1 MKKNYKLGFSL
12 IEISV
17 VVLIIGVLIAAITT
31 GTDLVKKSKVASA
44 RNLSSNSSIYGMS
57 DLVLW
62 LESSLPTSFPDEG
75 DGESVKLWSNN
86 SPFYNIGSAIADG
99 DANAPLYKKYAIN
112 HTPSVRFHCDVI
124 NNLDVCK
131 RYLNVPSISRLL
143 EETDLTIFI
152 LENRDAGHGA
162 LERRI
167 ISTSNGADAISGQG
181 LNIYYNTSD
190 QLTVRNSTGASFSST
205 DVTPGPSLHYLTL
218 FNNDADFMVNGNTI
232 LRQGFNYYHNKRL
245 PESGSMPSVTTIIES
260 GGDVRFATNSMGEGN
275 IIRIGDSVNSYI
287 GNLPEIIIFNRKL
300 RQKEMID
307 IFNYFEAKYNI
318 VLSDS

>member
-17 VVLIIGVLIAAITT
+17 VVLIIGVLIAAVTT
-31 GTDLVKKSKVASA
+31 GSNLVKRSKVSSA
-44 RNLSSNSSIYGMS
+44 RNLSSNSSIYGMR

-62 LESSLPTSFPDEG
+62 LESSLPTSFQSASGGTNIDF
-75 DGESVKLWSNN
+75 WSNN
-86 SPFYNIGSAIADG
+86 SPFYNIGSAIVDG
-99 DANAPLYKKYAIN
+99 TNATPVYKRYAIN
-112 HTPSVRFHCDVI
+112 HTPSVRFFCDGE
-124 NNLDVCK
+124 VCK
-131 RYLNVPSISRLL
+131 RYLKVPSISRLL

-167 ISTSNGADAISGQG
+167 ISTSYGDNEISGQG
-181 LNIYYNTSD
+181 LNIYYDTAD
-190 QLTVRNSTGASFSST
+190 KLTVSNSTGNSVPST
-205 DVTPGPSLHYLTL
+205 DVTLGPSLHYLTL
-218 FNNDADFMVNGNTI
+218 FNDADFIVNGNTI

-245 PESGSMPSVTTIIES
+245 PESGSMPSVTTVIKS
-260 GGDVRFATNSMGEGN
+260 GGDVRFDTNSMGN
-275 IIRIGDSVNSYI
+275 IIRIGDSVKSYI

>member
-44 RNLSSNSSIYGMS
+44 RNLSSNSAIYGMS

-62 LESSLPTSFPDEG
+62 LESSLPTSFPAEG
-75 DGESVKLWSNN
+75 EGESVKLWSNN

-99 DANAPLYKKYAIN
+99 DNETPMYKRYAIN
-112 HTPSVRFHCDVI
+112 HTPSVRFFCDGG
-124 NNLDVCK
+124 VCK
-131 RYLNVPSISRLL
+131 RYLKVPSISRLL

-167 ISTSNGADAISGQG
+167 ISTSNGDNAIIGKG

-190 QLTVRNSTGASFSST
+190 QLTVSNSNGDSFPST

-218 FNNDADFMVNGNTI
+218 FNDDDFMVNGNTI
-232 LRQGFNYYHNKRL
+232 LRKGFNYYHNKRL
-245 PESGSMPSVTTIIES
+245 PESGSMPSVTTTIES
-260 GGDVRFATNSMGEGN
+260 SGDVRFATNSMGN
-275 IIRIGDSVNSYI
+275 IIRIGDSVKSYI

>member
-44 RNLSSNSSIYGMS
+44 RNLSSNSAIYGMS

-62 LESSLPTSFPDEG
+62 LESSLPTSFPAEG
-75 DGESVKLWSNN
+75 EGESVKLWSNN

-99 DANAPLYKKYAIN
+99 DNETPMYKRYAIN
-112 HTPSVRFHCDVI
+112 HTPSVRFFCDVI

-131 RYLNVPSISRLL
+131 RYLNVHSISSLL

-167 ISTSNGADAISGQG
+167 ISTSNGDNAIIGKG

-190 QLTVRNSTGASFSST
+190 QLTVSNSNGDSFPST

-218 FNNDADFMVNGNTI
+218 FNDDDFMVNGNTI
-232 LRQGFNYYHNKRL
+232 LRKGFNYYHNKRL
-245 PESGSMPSVTTIIES
+245 PESGSMPSVTTTIES
-260 GGDVRFATNSMGEGN
+260 SGDVRFATNSMGN
-275 IIRIGDSVNSYI
+275 IIRIGDSVKSYI
-287 GNLPEIIIFNRKL
+287 GNLSEIIIFNRKL

>member
-44 RNLSSNSSIYGMS
+44 RNLSSNSAIYGMS

-62 LESSLPTSFPDEG
+62 LESSLPTSFSAEG
-75 DGESVKLWSNN
+75 EGESVKLWSNN

-99 DANAPLYKKYAIN
+99 DNETPMYKRYAIN
-112 HTPSVRFHCDVI
+112 HTPSVRFFCDVI

-131 RYLNVPSISRLL
+131 RYLNVHSISSLL

-181 LNIYYNTSD
+181 LNIYYDTAD
-190 QLTVRNSTGASFSST
+190 KLTVSNSDGNSVSST

-218 FNNDADFMVNGNTI
+218 FNDDDFMVNGNTI
-232 LRQGFNYYHNKRL
+232 LRKGFNYYHNKRL
-245 PESGSMPSVTTIIES
+245 PESGSMPSVTTTIES
-260 GGDVRFATNSMGEGN
+260 SGDVRFATNSMGN
-275 IIRIGDSVNSYI
+275 IIRIGDSVKSYI